1 MRLKNLLFFLAISL
15 RASTITS
22 VHCGPITGQLGCSTD
37 TSNAF
42 VNLTGP
48 MTASLQAGAAND
60 WASASLMVTDTLRFE
75 GPQSVRLFFNYARPV
90 IYATGSSAGFTL
102 AVDGNQVLAVDSARL
117 STLAILTLTGQ
128 ALANSGPHDTAWGI
142 NTAFALVSLYGLDTA
157 DTYGHDIPQNHIL
170 SGFTYSSESN
180 TDYPVFGATRVAWEA
195 SQAVPTVHNPEP
207 SAWFLVV
214 TGLILV
220 AIRRARASS

>member
-1 MRLKNLLFFLAISL
+1 MLLLLLLVSTL
-15 RASTITS
+15 SASTITS
-22 VHCGPITGQLGCSTD
+22 VHCGALTAPMACSTD

-60 WASASLMVTDTLRFE
+60 WASASLTVADTLRFT
-75 GPQSVRLFFNYARPV
+75 GPTSVRLFFSYSRPV
-90 IYATGSSAGFTL
+90 IYAPGSSAGFTL
-102 AVDGNQVLAVDSARL
+102 AVNDTPVLAVDSARL
-117 STLAILTLTGQ
+117 STLATLTLTGQ

-142 NTAFALVSLYGLDTA
+142 QTQFALVSLYGLDTA

-170 SGFTYSSESN
+170 SGFTYASESGL
-180 TDYPVFGATRVAWEA
+180 DYPVFGATRVAWEA
-195 SQAVPTVHNPEP
+195 KAVTHNPEP

-220 AIRRARASS
+220 AVRRVRRAHGRWSR